1 MPESLI
7 ARLARDVVITAQ
19 QAEAAVGLLDGGATV
34 PFIARYR
41 KEATFGLDDV
51 QLRFLEERLTYLRE
65 LDQRRDAVLGSI
77 REQGKLTDELA
88 LALDRAVSKQEIED
102 IYAPYKQK
110 RRTKAQIAREA
121 GLQPLADAL
130 CGDPTLVP
138 LVEAA
143 KFVNVGPGVD
153 GAPPTFTEPQMC
165 LDGARDILS
174 ETWAEDAALVG
185 RMREWLWQNGLFES
199 KLAEGKEKDG
209 DKFRDYFDYAEA
221 IGKVPSHRAL
231 AVFRGW
237 LAEALTVKLTQPAP
251 VESPLRS
258 RGDVGSAD
266 RGVAVVQSDGSRA
279 SNPSAPSGHLPYA
292 AGEALQQRAVPAVSF
307 TPCEAMVANQVQ
319 WSHQGRAADDW
330 LKRVVS
336 WTWKVKLAPSLE
348 RDLFA
353 KLRESAEDVA
363 IKVFGD
369 NVRDLMLAAPA
380 GNKVVM
386 GLDPGIRTGVKV
398 AVVDSTGKVVA
409 TSVVYPHEP
418 RKDWEGSLHTLGK
431 LCETHGVQLIAI
443 GNGTASRETD
453 QLAADLIKRLSS
465 SVRGEAVVP
474 PAVRGTSTSS
484 VRTEILKAVVSEA
497 GASVYSASEYA
508 SQELPDMDVS
518 LRGAVSIARRLQ
530 DPLAEL
536 VKIDPKSIGV
546 GQYQH
551 DVNQSL
557 LAKKL
562 DAIVEDCVNSVG
574 VDVNLASAPLLS
586 RVAGLSASNAR
597 NIVTHRELNGAFA
610 DREAIRK
617 VSGIGPKTFEQCAGF
632 LRIREGS
639 NPLDASAVHPE
650 SYALVQKI
658 IERAKKPLAELI
670 GNASVLK
677 AVPVNAFAS
686 EGVGEITVRDVL
698 AELEKPGRDPRPE
711 FKVAKFN
718 DGVNDIKDL
727 VEGMILEGT
736 VTNVA
741 AFGAF
746 VDVGAHQDGLV
757 HVSQLANKF
766 VKDPKDVVK
775 TGQIVKVKVVEV
787 DVARKRIALT
797 MRLDAAPV
805 VREERMGE
813 NRRSGGG
820 AGDSRRGGSGWQPPR
835 EQAKPQGAMADAFA
849 GFAGLKK

>member
-7 ARLARDVVITAQ
+7 VRLARDVAIAPK
-19 QAEAAVGLLDGGATV
+19 QAEAAVELLDGGATV

-41 KEATFGLDDV
+41 KEVTNGLDDV
-51 QLRFLEERLTYLRE
+51 QLRFLHERLDYLRE
-65 LDQRRDAVLGSI
+65 LDDRRNAVLSSI
-77 REQGKLTDELA
+77 KEQGKLTDVLA
-88 LALDRAVSKQEIED
+88 VALDRAITKQEIED
-102 IYAPYKQK
+102 LYAPYKQK

-130 CGDPTLVP
+130 FADPALTP

-143 KFVNVGPGVD
+143 KYVNADAG
-153 GAPPTFTEPQMC
+153 FTEAQAC

-174 ETWAEDAALVG
+174 EQWAEDAGLIG

-199 KLAEGKEKDG
+199 KVAEGKEKDG
-209 DKFRDYFDYAEA
+209 DKFRDYFDYAEP

-237 LAEALTVKLTQPAP
+237 LAEVLTVKLVQPEPNAAVAAQPA
-251 VESPLRS
+251 
-258 RGDVGSAD
+258 
-266 RGVAVVQSDGSRA
+266 
-279 SNPSAPSGHLPYA
+279 A
-292 AGEALQQRAVPAVSF
+292 AGARPVVPF
-307 TPCEAMVANQVQ
+307 TPCEGMVASQIQ

-353 KLRESAEDVA
+353 KLRESAEEVA

-409 TSVVYPHEP
+409 ISTVYPHEP
-418 RKDWEGSLHTLGK
+418 RKDWDGSLHTLRQ

-453 QLAADLIKRLSS
+453 QLAADLIKQLGAG
-465 SVRGEAVVP
+465 VTKV
-474 PAVRGTSTSS
+474 
-484 VRTEILKAVVSEA
+484 IVSEA

-508 SQELPDMDVS
+508 SQELPDLDVS
-518 LRGAVSIARRLQ
+518 IRGAVSIARRLQ

-562 DAIVEDCVNSVG
+562 DAVVEDCVNSVG
-574 VDVNLASAPLLS
+574 VDVNLASAPLLA

-597 NIVTHRELNGAFA
+597 SIVAHREQHGAFE

-632 LRIREGS
+632 LRIQGGS

-658 IERAKKPLAELI
+658 IERAKKTLPELL
-670 GNASVLK
+670 GNATALK
-677 AVPVNAFAS
+677 QVSPNAFTA

-711 FKVAKFN
+711 FKVARFN

-727 VEGMILEGT
+727 VVGMVLEGT

-797 MRLDAAPV
+797 MKLDAEIRP
-805 VREERMGE
+805 RDMTDSQGSRNGGQHD
-813 NRRSGGG
+813 RRRPGDHGRVQSSG
-820 AGDSRRGGSGWQPPR
+820 QH
-835 EQAKPQGAMADAFA
+835 KPEGAMAAAFA
-849 GFAGLKK
+849 SLKRG